1 MGWRQLQDA
10 WALLSQL
17 PVRSFNR
24 CLLHGSRVVLC
35 CEKMHGRLTVSASI
49 LTRPVPC
56 AQVGDEQRGYL
67 LELLLTKLRYATAAM
82 DSQVR
87 RAPACHT
94 CPRRACPVLFISWQ
108 PGCSAPAENRACPQ
122 KAGLGST
129 SKSAK

>member
-24 CLLHGSRVVLC
+24 RLLHGSRVVLC

-49 LTRPVPC
+49 STRPVPC

-94 CPRRACPVLFISWQ
+94 CPRRVVLCSSSAGNPV
-108 PGCSAPAENRACPQ
+108 APLLLRTGRVLKRQ
-122 KAGLGST
+122 G
-129 SKSAK
+129 